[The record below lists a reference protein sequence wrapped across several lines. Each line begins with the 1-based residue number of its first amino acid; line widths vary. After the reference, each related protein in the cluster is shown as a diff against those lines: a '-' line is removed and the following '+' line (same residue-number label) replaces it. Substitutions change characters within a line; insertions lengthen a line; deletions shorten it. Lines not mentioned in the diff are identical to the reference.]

1 MNLSLLGH
9 QYFGSPLPPKLD
21 GQVQK
26 VQERFLL
33 EFVVYAIQILIVCLD
48 TYLM

>member
-1 MNLSLLGH
+1 MNLSHLE
-9 QYFGSPLPPKLD
+9 QQNFGSPLPPKLD

-33 EFVVYAIQILIVCLD
+33 EFIVYAIQISIVCLD